1 MADGPPSV
9 PPEFQF
15 YNSHKID
22 AIYQRIF
29 TITWVSVSLF
39 FILLALPSF
48 ARSLRIGR
56 VRDALVGLR
65 KNTNSYEPVDTRGEA
80 PESHSKENNLQKANN
95 LLSWLKVSTTWTMS
109 FLKLDVGQVILILG
123 YFVLVI
129 VCFTLRAELIENPNR
144 PGFIAVAQLPPIF
157 LLAMKNSPL
166 AILLGSGYEK
176 LNFLHR
182 WCSRGA
188 ILAAAVHCFLWAR
201 NHIAYGLPIIRKRK
215 DVTGIIAFALLCIL
229 GLTSVKPVRAR
240 VFQVFRV
247 IHLLAIPAFVI
258 AMRYHTRHT
267 IPYLYPSLA
276 LWGFDLLLRLFRMRM
291 RTATLIAPDT
301 QMTIVRIHDCAS
313 GWTAGQHVRL
323 RIFFPYRMFESHALT
338 IMNAPQTTTCLE
350 DAGFEQE
357 LILGARVSG
366 DWSRALNAYTR
377 RRNALSVG
385 DADEEALSP
394 MKTSNISVTSEA
406 AAEDEDGES
415 IRLFNLPITSTSE
428 NASEAL
434 LSKADWSPA
443 DHRTSVQV
451 MLDGPYGGCSLDLGT
466 FEHVLFVAGGS
477 GITFTLGLLDDL
489 VGRCLKLGRR
499 NGEVTRRI
507 EFTWCI
513 RSLGALRWVSPLLST
528 IASRASTSDSTLDLH
543 ITIFI
548 TRASPSDEE
557 TPDIL
562 FPNCDIIF
570 TRPTIREVID
580 DFASIC
586 EAADAE
592 NPSANLM
599 SSRLDWESLAICA
612 AGPESLTN
620 ETKNSVARLALRNP
634 RRRIDSHTEAF
645 LL

>member
-1 MADGPPSV
+1 MADAPPSV

-22 AIYQRIF
+22 PIYQRRF

-39 FILLALPSF
+39 FITFALPSF
-48 ARSLRIGR
+48 IRSLRIGR

-65 KNTNSYEPVDTRGEA
+65 KSTNAYEPVDAGREA
-80 PESHSKENNLQKANN
+80 STSHSKENELQKANN
-95 LLSWLKVSTTWTMS
+95 LLSLLNVSAMWTIS
-109 FLKLDVGQVILILG
+109 FLKLDVGQIILILG

-144 PGFIAVAQLPPIF
+144 PGFLAVAQLPLIF
-157 LLAMKNSPL
+157 LLAMKNSAL
-166 AILLGSGYEK
+166 AILLSSGYEK

-182 WCSRGA
+182 WCSRGV
-188 ILAAAVHCFLWAR
+188 ILAAAVHGFLWMR

-229 GLTSVKPVRAR
+229 GLTSVRPVRAR
-240 VFQVFRV
+240 VFQIFRV
-247 IHLLAIPAFVI
+247 IHLLSVPAFAI

-291 RTATLIAPDT
+291 RTATLIAPDA
-301 QMTIVRIHDCAS
+301 QMTIVRIHDCVS
-313 GWTAGQHVRL
+313 GWTVGQHVRL
-323 RIFFPYRMFESHALT
+323 RVFFPHRMLESHALT
-338 IMNAPQTTTCLE
+338 IMNAPQTTTCLV

-394 MKTSNISVTSEA
+394 TKSSKFSVASEA
-406 AAEDEDGES
+406 EVEDGES
-415 IRLFNLPITSTSE
+415 IHLSELPVMSKSE

-434 LSKADWSPA
+434 LSNSSDWSPA
-443 DHRTSVQV
+443 DHGTSVQV
-451 MLDGPYGGCSLDLGT
+451 MLDGPYGGCSIDVGT

-477 GITFTLGLLDDL
+477 GVTFTLSLLDDL

-499 NGEVTRRI
+499 NGEVTRRVA
-507 EFTWCI
+507 FTWCI
-513 RSLGALRWVSPLLST
+513 RSLSALHWVSPLLST
-528 IASRASTSDSTLDLH
+528 IASRTSTSDSTVDLH
-543 ITIFI
+543 ITIHV

-557 TPDIL
+557 TPDIP

-570 TRPTIREVID
+570 TRPTIREIID
-580 DFASIC
+580 DFASTR

-592 NPSANLM
+592 NPGASLI
-599 SSRLDWESLAICA
+599 SSGREWESLAICA

-620 ETKNSVARLALRNP
+620 ETKNSAARLALRNP
-634 RRRIDSHTEAF
+634 RRRIGSHTETFF
-645 LL
+645 L